1 MPFWLACV
9 LLLAAAAG
17 IVCFARASS
26 MNRPVRIVLLV
37 LLSVMAALLLASF
50 LGICYW
56 LAFGKF

>member
-17 IVCFARASS
+17 VVCFARARS

-37 LLSVMAALLLASF
+37 LLSVMAALLLAYIALTLLLVSSVR
-50 LGICYW
+50 
-56 LAFGKF
+56 

>member
-37 LLSVMAALLLASF
+37 LLSVMATLLLAYIALTLLLVSSVR
-50 LGICYW
+50 
-56 LAFGKF
+56 